1 MCHPCLC
8 WHTSLV
14 RLAVFIWQNGNMQ
27 PSWPVP
33 PNMNPLT
40 TFLPFGWIM
49 DAIAMLGDPIRA
61 LYTFVASIQCKCLL
75 AEAT

>member
-1 MCHPCLC
+1 
-8 WHTSLV
+8 
-14 RLAVFIWQNGNMQ
+14 MQ

-49 DAIAMLGDPIRA
+49 DAIAMLGDLIRA
-61 LYTFVASIQCKCLL
+61 PYTFVASIQCKCSLV
-75 AEAT
+75 EATY